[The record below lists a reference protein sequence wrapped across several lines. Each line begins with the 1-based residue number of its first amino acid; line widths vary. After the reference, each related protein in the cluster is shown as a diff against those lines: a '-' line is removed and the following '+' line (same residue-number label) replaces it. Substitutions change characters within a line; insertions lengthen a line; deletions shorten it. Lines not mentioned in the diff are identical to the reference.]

1 MRRSAWGPLLAG
13 FAWLVISCGGG
24 RDSGPAVGASD
35 TALLVARM
43 TTAQDVLEL
52 PLLQSGTAL
61 YADVRISLAD
71 DGTFSVLSS
80 RAIDAATGSPDATLE
95 PPIALRDLAGYA
107 LPVQLTLR
115 RVQLDDEVYQ
125 TVGIELNRGR
135 WKYLAAPMPAMAL
148 TTQDFRANSALFA
161 NEDHVVAMTSAP
173 GQVEEFPLELETRS
187 YRFCMD
193 AQDEGADTVE
203 LLDPAGAVVVS
214 LSAGGQCAALDA
226 QHGLYLVRQT
236 YGGTGSSR
244 TVFLHKLAPPQAP
257 GAPELQTTPPNEYW
271 GIQAS
276 LLDRKTHQVL
286 DRPVFLAYNGPF
298 AGGGC
303 LGDVRAVVQPAAV
316 TTLVDGGRT
325 LFDGL
330 NFFRPLRDANGTA
343 NGIDQPVGCTQ
354 PGAFKLFQL
363 AGSVIS
369 TLVMSD
375 SIRGFLT
382 VVFESPIAFT
392 NFTASSNTFGLKT
405 AIPRGAGTPFD
416 GTDVTL
422 GRPRDAGDGIELAPL
437 TGGQADAFVVEYRAV
452 LRYRP
457 DGFPGSSVPANGQVA
472 LFNSDNCSG
481 PALVLDQYDLPAM
494 LPGPLGT
501 FNRSVLLG
509 MSTGANVYEQ
519 SVYRGASRHLITSGC
534 IAPGSGFKPASV
546 RIQGT
551 TAEMV
556 FSTKNCEACNLSGM
570 DLRGKDLRNAKFA
583 GSNLNGANLT
593 GANLAGAD
601 LRQAFLQGAQLPNAN
616 LDAAN
621 LCGAKL
627 NAAPSTAGSTN
638 VAANL
643 AGAFLRNANLSKSN
657 IAGVNFND
665 TNFYSSNN
673 LACAPTAC
681 DSYAKPICASAAGAT
696 AEGAQFSNAYM
707 VGADMTNMHGSGA
720 VFSNAVLTG
729 AWFNNA
735 ILAPLN
741 GTPVNFSGAF
751 IQGADFTAAD
761 LTQATFTNAYDA
773 KVAGCMQFELG
784 KQYISFPG
792 FAVPVTPDSTQCK
805 NAAADVASTCVKFTF
820 TRRTILPPTV
830 VLGTPTVP
838 LAQASPRN
846 SDWCTQSPAPLC
858 GAPFPSDRVNTCW

>member
-1 MRRSAWGPLLAG
+1 
-13 FAWLVISCGGG
+13 
-24 RDSGPAVGASD
+24 
-35 TALLVARM
+35 M
-43 TTAQDVLEL
+43 TTTQDVLEL
-52 PLLQSGTAL
+52 PLLQSGSAL

-71 DGTFSVLSS
+71 DGTFRVLSS
-80 RAIDAATGSPDATLE
+80 RAIEASTASPDATLE
-95 PPIALRDLAGYA
+95 PPVALGDLAGYA
-107 LPVQLTLR
+107 LPVQLILR
-115 RVQLDDEVYQ
+115 HVQLDDEVYQ
-125 TVGIELNRGR
+125 SVRIELDQGR
-135 WKYLAAPMPAMAL
+135 WKYLADPVPAIAL
-148 TTQDFRANSALFA
+148 TTQDFRSNTALYA

-173 GQVEEFPLELETRS
+173 GRVEEFPLELQTRS

-193 AQDEGADTVE
+193 PQEEGADKVE
-203 LLDPAGAVVVS
+203 LLDPAGSVAASV
-214 LSAGGQCAALDA
+214 SAGGQCVVVDA
-226 QHGLYLVRQT
+226 EQGLYRVRQT

-257 GAPELQTTPPNEYW
+257 GATAPEASAPNEYW

-276 LLDRKTHQVL
+276 LLDRRTHQAL

-303 LGDVRAVVQPAAV
+303 LGDVRAVVQPGSV
-316 TTLVDGGRT
+316 TSLVDQGRT

-330 NFFRPLRDANGTA
+330 NFFRPLRDANGTP

-375 SIRGFLT
+375 SIRSFLT

-392 NFTASSNTFGLKT
+392 NFTASSNTFGLKA

-437 TGGQADAFVVEYRAV
+437 AGGQADAFLVEYRAV

-457 DGFPGSSVPANGQVA
+457 DGFPGSSIPANGQVA

-501 FNRSVLLG
+501 FSGSVLLG
-509 MSTGANVYEQ
+509 MSTGATVYEQ
-519 SVYRGASRHLITSGC
+519 SVYRGGSRHLITSGC

-546 RIQGT
+546 RIQTT

-556 FSTKNCEACNLSGM
+556 FSTKSCEACNLSGM
-570 DLRGKDLRNAKFA
+570 DLHGKDLQNARLA

-601 LRQAFLQGAQLPNAN
+601 LRQAFLQGAQLPHAN

-621 LCGAKL
+621 LCGARL
-627 NAAPSTAGSTN
+627 NAAPSTAGTSN

-643 AGAFLRNANLSKSN
+643 TGAFLRNANLSKSN

-665 TNFYSSNN
+665 GSFYSSNN

-681 DSYAKPICASAAGAT
+681 DSYAKPLCASAAGAT
-696 AEGAQFSNAYM
+696 LEGAQFSNAYM
-707 VGADMTNMHGSGA
+707 VGIDMSNVHGGGA

-729 AWFNNA
+729 ARFNNA
-735 ILAPLN
+735 TLTPLS
-741 GTPVNFSGAF
+741 GTPVNFTNAF
-751 IQGADFTAAD
+751 LQGADFTAAD
-761 LTQATFTNAYDA
+761 LTNATFTNAYGA
-773 KVAGCMQFELG
+773 TAAGCMQFELG
-784 KQYISFPG
+784 AQYLTFPG
-792 FAVPVTPDSTQCK
+792 FTVPVTPDSTQCMK
-805 NAAADVASTCVKFTF
+805 PAAAVTTTCVKFTF
-820 TRRTILPPTV
+820 TQKTILPATV
-830 VLGTPTVP
+830 VLPVPTVP
-838 LAQASPRN
+838 LANATPRN
-846 SDWCTQSPAPLC
+846 SASCSVAPLC
-858 GAPFPSDRVNTCW
+858 GAPLPADRVNTCW